1 MRSKIRGGDNVKTSC
16 KESAPSNN
24 KILSSKKPVVK
35 SKTLCKIKL
44 LCETIKHY
52 CKGILCILLGAK
64 VAWLNTVHTT
74 SEIKG
79 LAPNFG

>member
-1 MRSKIRGGDNVKTSC
+1 MKSNLPKLNFNTEECYVLCVVKFVVVTMLKLHAWSQHQVTI
-16 KESAPSNN
+16 
-24 KILSSKKPVVK
+24 ILSSKRSVVK

-64 VAWLNTVHTT
+64 VA
-74 SEIKG
+74 
-79 LAPNFG
+79 